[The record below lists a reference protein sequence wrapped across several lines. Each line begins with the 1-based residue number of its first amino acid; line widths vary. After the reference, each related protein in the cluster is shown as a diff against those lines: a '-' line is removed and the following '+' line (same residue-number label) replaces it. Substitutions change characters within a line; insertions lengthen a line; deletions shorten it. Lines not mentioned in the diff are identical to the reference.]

1 MASPPLTAGD
11 RVDDPP
17 LGLGTRIAFG
27 FGAVASGVKNQGFAY
42 FLLIF
47 YSQVIGLDARLV
59 GLAITIALVFD
70 ALSDPIVATWSDN
83 LHSRWGRR
91 HPFIYASAIPLA
103 LAYLLIW
110 NPPEGWSDGA
120 LFFWLVSLAVLIRTL
135 MTFFEV
141 PATALA
147 PELVSGYD
155 ERSSLLS
162 LRTFFGW
169 TGGNLMSVLMFA
181 AIFPAFVTADIPNGQ
196 FNRESYTVY
205 AFIAAGLIF
214 TAILVAGLGTHRR
227 IPHLKAPPPRR
238 ALTIGLL
245 VRETFETL
253 RTRSFAALFGAA
265 LLGAIASGLAAA
277 LAFYLYTYFWRFS
290 SLQIALLTSGVF
302 VSAVIGGLLAPFI
315 SRRMGKKR
323 GAILVGLAAF
333 IGSPLPIVLRLAGIL
348 PDTPWAFWFVLFATL
363 IDVGLIICFQILVA
377 SMMADLVEQA
387 EVRTGRRSEAI
398 FFAATSFAGK
408 MVTGLGVTLASF
420 LIAAAGLKAG
430 ASPAEVPADVSN
442 RLALYY
448 APAILTLWMTMMLV
462 LSFYTIKREDHQ
474 ANLDMLA
481 ARRQASS

>member
-1 MASPPLTAGD
+1 MASPPVTAGETPG
-11 RVDDPP
+11 DPP
-17 LGLGTRIAFG
+17 LGLGTKVAFG
-27 FGAVASGVKNQGFAY
+27 YGAVASGVKNQGFAY

-47 YSQVIGLDARLV
+47 YSQVIGVDARLV

-70 ALSDPIVATWSDN
+70 AISDPLVATWSDN

-91 HPFIYASAIPLA
+91 HPFMYAAALPVA

-120 LFFWLVSLAVLIRTL
+120 LFFWLVSLAILIRTL

-147 PELVSGYD
+147 PELVAEYD
-155 ERSSLLS
+155 ARSSLLS

-196 FNRESYTVY
+196 FNRDSYTVY

-214 TAILVAGLGTHRR
+214 TAILVAALGTHRR
-227 IPHLKAPPPRR
+227 IPHLKPPPPRR
-238 ALTIGLL
+238 ALTLRLL
-245 VRETFETL
+245 VSETFETL
-253 RTRSFAALFGAA
+253 KTRSFAALFGAA
-265 LLGAIASGLAAA
+265 LLGAVATGLAAA

-315 SRRMGKKR
+315 SRKLGKKK

-333 IGSPLPIVLRLAGIL
+333 IGSPLPILLRLLDIL
-348 PDTPWAFWFVLFATL
+348 PDAPWAFWFVLGATL
-363 IDVGLIICFQILVA
+363 VDVGLIICFQILVA

-420 LIAAAGLKAG
+420 LIAAAGLQAG
-430 ASPAEVPADVSN
+430 ASPTEVPADVSN
-442 RLALYY
+442 RLAAYY
-448 APAILTLWMTMMLV
+448 VPTILALWMTMMVV
-462 LSFYTIKREDHQ
+462 LSFYTIRREDHQ
-474 ANLDMLA
+474 ANLELLA
-481 ARRQASS
+481 ARRQAAS